1 MGEKMK
7 KMQQIVIA
15 LSLIVVG
22 VAGRIFLRN
31 FLPNTPHIYITL
43 NGITQ
48 PVFMMDMFFVVAAIS
63 LFSGILLKGYY
74 SFIVPLSV
82 MLITDFYYGNTYI
95 FLFTWSGFTF
105 IAFIGYLTKKGLS
118 FNPKSVIKI
127 TGAGIGSI
135 LLYDAWTNFGC
146 WLGWYPHSLNGLVT
160 CFVLALPFA
169 LWHLVSATS
178 LITAIS
184 IPLLYLKEK
193 LPELHTDIKLKETYV
208 AMAASFFLASV
219 SIIAIL

>member
-1 MGEKMK
+1 MRKNG
-7 KMQQIVIA
+7 MQQAITA
-15 LSLIVVG
+15 LSLIIIG

-82 MLITDFYYGNTYI
+82 MLITDLYYGNTYI
-95 FLFTWSGFTF
+95 FLFTWSGFAF
-105 IAFIGYLTKKGLS
+105 IALVGYFTKKGLA
-118 FNPKSVIKI
+118 FNPKSVVKI
-127 TGAGIGSI
+127 AGAGVGSI

-146 WLGWYPHSLNGLVT
+146 WLGWYPHTLNGLT
-160 CFVLALPFA
+160 ACFVLALPFT
-169 LWHLVSATS
+169 LWHLVSTTS
-178 LITAIS
+178 LITALS

-193 LPELHTDIKLKETYV
+193 TPEFHAVKKPMETYV
-208 AMAASFFLASV
+208 AVIASFFLASI
-219 SIIAIL
+219 SIMAILMQ